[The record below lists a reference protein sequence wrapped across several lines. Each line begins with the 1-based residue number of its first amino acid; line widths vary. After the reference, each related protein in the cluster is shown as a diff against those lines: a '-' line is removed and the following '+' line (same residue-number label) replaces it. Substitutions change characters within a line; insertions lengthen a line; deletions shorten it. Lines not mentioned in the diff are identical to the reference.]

1 MFDLLYKQMIHHWFD
16 QYGIHNI
23 PATESE
29 PNSSIPRLIARSAKL
44 HQQHFFRH
52 AIPALI
58 WINRG
63 EMISQ
68 KESTCHTYIAQ
79 QFHINLLQQPTYVTV
94 KGDKKQNFQALY
106 YFLDLNE
113 FAKFQHLAPKKDND
127 NINSPELTL
136 IKHDKLLGCLARLLD
151 LYNCPKDIEI
161 IQPLI
166 HKELHYYLMTSQIG
180 GNIVDFLF
188 GQEKQT
194 ALLQAVNWINQHYT
208 EPLSIPLLAKQ
219 ISMSE
224 ASLYKGF
231 KTLTGFS
238 PLQYQKT
245 LRLQKAKALLAEN
258 TSVTATCYHIGYES
272 VTQFSREYHRM
283 FGIQPSKQKSVLQYK
298 SNN

>member
-1 MFDLLYKQMIHHWFD
+1 M
-16 QYGIHNI
+16 
-23 PATESE
+23 A
-29 PNSSIPRLIARSAKL
+29 
-44 HQQHFFRH
+44 
-52 AIPALI
+52 
-58 WINRG
+58 
-63 EMISQ
+63 
-68 KESTCHTYIAQ
+68 
-79 QFHINLLQQPTYVTV
+79 
-94 KGDKKQNFQALY
+94 
-106 YFLDLNE
+106 
-113 FAKFQHLAPKKDND
+113 
-127 NINSPELTL
+127 
-136 IKHDKLLGCLARLLD
+136 
-151 LYNCPKDIEI
+151 
-161 IQPLI
+161 
-166 HKELHYYLMTSQIG
+166 SQIG

-258 TSVTATCYHIGYES
+258 TSVTATCYHISYES

-283 FGIQPSKQKSVLQYK
+283 FGMPPSKQRSVYLHEK
-298 SNN
+298 MD